1 MAQVLASI
9 IIPTKNGGPEFDLTL
24 DRCLQQ
30 LLDTAYE
37 VIVIDSGSSDGTVAR
52 AARRSVTVVQIRP
65 EDFGHGRTRNYGATL
80 AGGRFV
86 VYLSQDA
93 IPRDTL
99 WLAELLQPFQDPQ
112 VAGVYSRQI
121 PKSNAHPLEQFFLM
135 HTYHERLEIREHGG
149 VTQGRWRVQDGFFSN
164 VSSAIRRDVLLRL
177 PFDEH
182 LIMSEDQQW
191 ARDTLAAG
199 YRIVYQ
205 PSSVVCHS
213 HGYTL
218 AAAFRRSFDSGASL
232 RDITQD
238 SLTHIIAEGLAYLVQ
253 EIAYLARQGHWT
265 WLPLVLPYEG
275 ARFLGFFLGRH
286 ARSLPQPVNRRLSQ
300 YAWYWK

>member
-1 MAQVLASI
+1 MAEVLASI
-9 IIPTKNGGPEFDLTL
+9 IIPTKNGGPEFELTL
-24 DRCLQQ
+24 ERCFQQ
-30 LLDTAYE
+30 RLDGTYE
-37 VIVIDSGSSDGTVAR
+37 VMVIDSGSRDGTVER
-52 AARRSVTVVQIRP
+52 AARRPLDLVQIRP

-80 AGGRFV
+80 ARGRFL

-93 IPRDTL
+93 IPANAS
-99 WLAELLQPFQDPQ
+99 WLAELLRPFQDPQ
-112 VAGVYSRQI
+112 VAGAYSRQV
-121 PKSNAHPLEQFFLM
+121 PKDNAHPLERFFLAS
-135 HTYHERLEIREHGG
+135 TYHERPEVRDHQGG
-149 VTQGRWRVQDGFFSN
+149 VRGRWRVRDGFFSN

-177 PFDEH
+177 PFDEG

-191 ARDTLAAG
+191 ARDAIAAG

-218 AAAFRRSFDSGASL
+218 LAAFRRSFDSGASL

-238 SLTHIIAEGLAYLVQ
+238 SLADVVGGGLGHLGREMV
-253 EIAYLARQGHWT
+253 YLAQHGYWG
-265 WLPLVLPYEG
+265 WLPLALPYEG

-286 ARSLPQPVNRRLSQ
+286 ARFLPRPLTRRLSQ